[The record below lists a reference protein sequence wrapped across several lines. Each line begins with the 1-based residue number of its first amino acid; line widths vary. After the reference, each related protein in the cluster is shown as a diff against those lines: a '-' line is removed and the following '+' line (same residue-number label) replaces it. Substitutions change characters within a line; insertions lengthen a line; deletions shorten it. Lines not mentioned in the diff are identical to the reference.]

1 MLAASEVLAGLRPAE
16 GMSASAI
23 APSSAPGASEAGLV
37 SRGLLG
43 SAMFGEQ
50 SRHNLITPPSGVE
63 VDETRPTESQTGQVL
78 MQLKSWNEATT
89 PSISK
94 SPLCPSHQYE
104 VAFWQFPNHRPGCTM
119 FNGRYTTAAARKADF
134 GATIRPRSRR
144 GRAICRRTCIQMQL
158 PGRRFYA
165 SSTLREREQ
174 RQVESADHALQ
185 LCGPGGFR

>member
-1 MLAASEVLAGLRPAE
+1 MKARRVPIIIKISSLRAGILILLLAASEVLAGLRPAE

-78 MQLKSWNEATT
+78 MQLKSWNEM
-89 PSISK
+89 
-94 SPLCPSHQYE
+94 
-104 VAFWQFPNHRPGCTM
+104 VG
-119 FNGRYTTAAARKADF
+119 DD
-134 GATIRPRSRR
+134 
-144 GRAICRRTCIQMQL
+144 
-158 PGRRFYA
+158 
-165 SSTLREREQ
+165 TL
-174 RQVESADHALQ
+174 HI
-185 LCGPGGFR
+185 